1 MVDPVVTPILSVI
14 GSSLSIATPIAI
26 AGVITVHQVLRKSG
40 LIKKLKARLTQSR
53 EKREFR
59 CAVMEVINELPEE
72 LVENT
77 DEFLENL
84 RRVMQQMRGIP
95 VEEETVDSRI
105 AKVRDAYPHLVPSAP
120 PVETQPTDGHVKPT

>member
-1 MVDPVVTPILSVI
+1 MLK
-14 GSSLSIATPIAI
+14 
-26 AGVITVHQVLRKSG
+26 KSG
-40 LIKKLKARLTQSR
+40 LIRKLKARLTQSR

-59 CAVMEVINELPEE
+59 CAIMEVINELPEE
-72 LVENT
+72 IVENT

-95 VEEETVDSRI
+95 VEEGEESIDSRI

-120 PVETQPTDGHVKPT
+120 PVETQPTDDHVKPT